1 MSNVDLAS
9 LVIAM
14 KDAISDDLWSKY
26 DFDSIAQN
34 GELCWDDTAVLCR
47 GNDFEMII
55 DVLSYEV
62 LDIQTDD
69 ASGE

>member
-1 MSNVDLAS
+1 MSSVDLAS

-14 KDAISDDLWSKY
+14 KDALSDDLWSKY
-26 DFDSIAQN
+26 DFESIAHN
-34 GELCWDDTAVLCR
+34 GELCWDDTAVKCR
-47 GNDFEMII
+47 GSDFEMVI

-69 ASGE
+69 VSGE

>member
-1 MSNVDLAS
+1 MSTVDLAS

-26 DFDSIAQN
+26 DFESIAHN
-34 GELCWDDTAVLCR
+34 GELCWDGTAVRCS
-47 GNDFEMII
+47 GNDFEMVI